1 MTEHQRAAE
10 GAAPAAGA
18 DDTARAPEPGAPEPG
33 VPETGAPHAA
43 GATAAGEGGP
53 GTVVTEDT
61 VEALVRSQLSKALG
75 GKRGMVEAAM
85 PTLTFTLSYVIAS
98 DLRLSIVLGVAAA
111 LLLGVVRLVQR
122 SSVQYVVTSL
132 FGIGIAAVF
141 AMRSG
146 NAADAFLPGIIY
158 NAVYAVVLSLSVLVR
173 WPMIGLMIGP
183 FIGNKED
190 FTSWRA
196 NPAVVT
202 LASRL
207 TWLLVLPCVVRV
219 LVQYPL
225 WMADTY
231 GWADTFGLLG
241 LSKIAMGWPLQVAAF
256 AGMVWVLARGR
267 TPLGDLDTAGDAP
280 GDAAVPADGR
290 VPGA

>member
-1 MTEHQRAAE
+1 MTEQQRASGE
-10 GAAPAAGA
+10 TDRV
-18 DDTARAPEPGAPEPG
+18 DDRERS
-33 VPETGAPHAA
+33 
-43 GATAAGEGGP
+43 
-53 GTVVTEDT
+53 TVVTEGT
-61 VEALVRSQLSKALG
+61 VEALVRAKLAEALG
-75 GKRGMVEAAM
+75 GKRGMVEAAI
-85 PTLTFTLSYVIAS
+85 PTLAFTISYIVLSE
-98 DLRLSIVLGVAAA
+98 LKLSIMLGVGAA
-111 LLLGVVRLVQR
+111 LLLGVVRLLQR

-173 WPMIGLMIGP
+173 WPAIGLMIGP

-196 NPAVVT
+196 NPAVVK

-207 TWLLVLPCVVRV
+207 TWLLVLPCVIRV

-225 WMADTY
+225 WLADSN
-231 GWADTFGLLG
+231 GWFDAFALLG
-241 LSKIAMGWPLQVAAF
+241 LSKVAMGWPLQVAAF

-267 TPLGDLDTAGDAP
+267 TPLAEEKREETGTVARDPETD
-280 GDAAVPADGR
+280 
-290 VPGA
+290 

>member
-1 MTEHQRAAE
+1 MTEQQRAAE
-10 GAAPAAGA
+10 EAASRAEA
-18 DDTARAPEPGAPEPG
+18 DDRGDAPTPEPEPG
-33 VPETGAPHAA
+33 
-43 GATAAGEGGP
+43 GEGAEDTP
-53 GTVVTEDT
+53 AGTEDPPAVTEDT

-85 PTLTFTLSYVIAS
+85 PTLTFTVSYVLTS
-98 DLRLSIVLGVAAA
+98 ELRTSIGLGVAAA
-111 LLLGVVRLVQR
+111 LLLGGVRLLQR
-122 SSVQYVVTSL
+122 SSAQYVVTSL

-173 WPMIGLMIGP
+173 WPAIGLMIGP

-190 FTSWRA
+190 FTSWRS
-196 NPAVVT
+196 NPAVLS

-207 TWLLVLPCVVRV
+207 TWLLVLPCVIRV

-225 WMADTY
+225 WMAETY

-256 AGMVWVLARGR
+256 AAMVWVLARGR
-267 TPLGDLDTAGDAP
+267 TPLDERGEGTAAHGEGGP
-280 GDAAVPADGR
+280 RQG
-290 VPGA
+290 

>member
-10 GAAPAAGA
+10 EAAAATGADDRAEAAAAGA
-18 DDTARAPEPGAPEPG
+18 PDPGDAPAREHDPGR
-33 VPETGAPHAA
+33 
-43 GATAAGEGGP
+43 GATAADRP
-53 GTVVTEDT
+53 AVTEDT
-61 VEALVRSQLSKALG
+61 VEALVRSQLAKALG
-75 GKRGMVEAAM
+75 GKRGMVEAAV
-85 PTLTFTLSYVIAS
+85 PTLTFTVSYIVS
-98 DLRLSIVLGVAAA
+98 SELRLSIVLGVVAA
-111 LLLGVVRLVQR
+111 LVLGAVRLVQR
-122 SSVQYVVTSL
+122 SSVQYVLTSL

-173 WPMIGLMIGP
+173 WPAIGLMIGP
-183 FIGNKED
+183 FIGDKED

-196 NPAVVT
+196 DPAVVT

-207 TWLLVLPCVVRV
+207 TWLLVLPCVIRV

-231 GWADTFGLLG
+231 GWADTFALLG
-241 LSKIAMGWPLQVAAF
+241 LSKVAMGWPLQVAAF
-256 AGMVWVLARGR
+256 AAMVWLLARGR
-267 TPLGDLDTAGDAP
+267 TPLEERRHPARGETAD
-280 GDAAVPADGR
+280 
-290 VPGA
+290 

>member
-18 DDTARAPEPGAPEPG
+18 DDRAEAPAAATPASGDAPAPERDNGE
-33 VPETGAPHAA
+33 
-43 GATAAGEGGP
+43 GATAVDRPA
-53 GTVVTEDT
+53 VTEDT

-75 GKRGMVEAAM
+75 GKRGMVEAAV
-85 PTLTFTLSYVIAS
+85 PTLTFTVSYIVS
-98 DLRLSIVLGVAAA
+98 SELRLSIVLGVVAA
-111 LLLGVVRLVQR
+111 LILGAVRLVQR
-122 SSVQYVVTSL
+122 SSVQYVLTSL

-173 WPMIGLMIGP
+173 WPAIGLMIGP
-183 FIGNKED
+183 FIGDKED

-207 TWLLVLPCVVRV
+207 TWLLVLPCVIRV

-231 GWADTFGLLG
+231 GWADTFALLG
-241 LSKIAMGWPLQVAAF
+241 FSKVAMGWPLQVAGF
-256 AGMVWVLARGR
+256 AAMVWVLARGR
-267 TPLGDLDTAGDAP
+267 TPLEERERSARSETGD
-280 GDAAVPADGR
+280 
-290 VPGA
+290 

>member
-10 GAAPAAGA
+10 EAAPAAGA
-18 DDTARAPEPGAPEPG
+18 DDRTEAPAAHTPASGDAPATEREPEEGA
-33 VPETGAPHAA
+33 AA
-43 GATAAGEGGP
+43 ADRPA
-53 GTVVTEDT
+53 VTEDT

-75 GKRGMVEAAM
+75 GKRGMVEAAV
-85 PTLTFTLSYVIAS
+85 PTLTFTMSYVITS
-98 DLRLSIVLGVAAA
+98 ELRLSIILGVAAA
-111 LLLGVVRLVQR
+111 LLLGAVRLVQR
-122 SSVQYVVTSL
+122 SSVQYVLTSL

-173 WPMIGLMIGP
+173 WPVIGLMIGP
-183 FIGNKED
+183 FIGDKED

-207 TWLLVLPCVVRV
+207 TWLLVLPCVIRV

-231 GWADTFGLLG
+231 GWADTFALLG
-241 LSKIAMGWPLQVAAF
+241 FSKVAMGWPLQVAAF
-256 AGMVWVLARGR
+256 AAMVWVLARGR
-267 TPLGDLDTAGDAP
+267 TPLEERERSVRGET
-280 GDAAVPADGR
+280 DG
-290 VPGA
+290 

>member
-10 GAAPAAGA
+10 EAAPAAGA
-18 DDTARAPEPGAPEPG
+18 DDGDE
-33 VPETGAPHAA
+33 
-43 GATAAGEGGP
+43 TAAARTGGARDASEPDSAPRGEDGSGRQEP
-53 GTVVTEDT
+53 PAVTEDT

-75 GKRGMVEAAM
+75 GKRGMVEAAV
-85 PTLTFTLSYVIAS
+85 PTLTFTLTYVLTS
-98 DLRLSIVLGVAAA
+98 ELRLSIVLGVVAA
-111 LLLGVVRLVQR
+111 LLLGAVRLVQR
-122 SSVQYVVTSL
+122 SSVQYVLTSL

-173 WPMIGLMIGP
+173 WPAIGLMIGP
-183 FIGNKED
+183 FIGAKED

-207 TWLLVLPCVVRV
+207 TWLLVLPCVIRV

-241 LSKIAMGWPLQVAAF
+241 LSKVAMGWPLQVAAF
-256 AGMVWVLARGR
+256 AAMVWVLARGR
-267 TPLGDLDTAGDAP
+267 TPLEERERPAGD
-280 GDAAVPADGR
+280 
-290 VPGA
+290 GA

>member
-1 MTEHQRAAE
+1 MTEQQRAAGE
-10 GAAPAAGA
+10 AAPAAGA
-18 DDTARAPEPGAPEPG
+18 DDTAKAAPDGAPAGASAPGAAEGPAPA
-33 VPETGAPHAA
+33 GAPA
-43 GATAAGEGGP
+43 
-53 GTVVTEDT
+53 VTEDT

-85 PTLTFTLSYVIAS
+85 PTLAFTLSYVIAS
-98 DLRLSIVLGVAAA
+98 DLRLSIGLGVVAALVLGA
-111 LLLGVVRLVQR
+111 VRLVQR

-173 WPMIGLMIGP
+173 WPAIGLMIGP
-183 FIGNKED
+183 FIGHKED
-190 FTSWRA
+190 FTSWRS
-196 NPAVVT
+196 NPAVVR

-219 LVQYPL
+219 VVQYPL
-225 WMADTY
+225 WMADTN

-267 TPLGDLDTAGDAP
+267 TPLEETGAAGAGDGAR
-280 GDAAVPADGR
+280 GDRA
-290 VPGA
+290 

>member
-10 GAAPAAGA
+10 EAAPAAGA
-18 DDTARAPEPGAPEPG
+18 DDRAAADTPDSGDASAPERDSGR
-33 VPETGAPHAA
+33 
-43 GATAAGEGGP
+43 GATAADRP
-53 GTVVTEDT
+53 AVTEDT
-61 VEALVRSQLSKALG
+61 VEALVRSQLAKALG
-75 GKRGMVEAAM
+75 GKRGMVEAAV
-85 PTLTFTLSYVIAS
+85 PTLTFTVSYIVS
-98 DLRLSIVLGVAAA
+98 SELRLSIVLGVVAA
-111 LLLGVVRLVQR
+111 LVLGAVRLVQR
-122 SSVQYVVTSL
+122 SSVQYVLTSL

-173 WPMIGLMIGP
+173 WPAIGLMIGP
-183 FIGNKED
+183 FIGDKED

-207 TWLLVLPCVVRV
+207 TWLLVLPCVIRV

-225 WMADTY
+225 WMADHY
-231 GWADTFGLLG
+231 GWADTFALLG
-241 LSKIAMGWPLQVAAF
+241 FSKVAMGWPLQVAAF
-256 AGMVWVLARGR
+256 AAMVWVLARGR
-267 TPLGDLDTAGDAP
+267 TPLGEREHPARDETAD
-280 GDAAVPADGR
+280 
-290 VPGA
+290 

>member
-1 MTEHQRAAE
+1 MTEQQRAEE
-10 GAAPAAGA
+10 GTG
-18 DDTARAPEPGAPEPG
+18 REPEESKPS
-33 VPETGAPHAA
+33 
-43 GATAAGEGGP
+43 
-53 GTVVTEDT
+53 VVTEDT
-61 VEALVRSQLSKALG
+61 VEALVRSQLAKALG
-75 GKRGMVEAAM
+75 GKRGMVEAAI
-85 PTLTFTLSYVIAS
+85 PTLTFTISYIVS
-98 DLRLSIVLGVAAA
+98 SELRLSIGLGVAAA
-111 LLLGVVRLVQR
+111 VLLGVLRLVQR

-132 FGIGIAAVF
+132 FGIGIAAIF

-173 WPMIGLMIGP
+173 WPAIGLMIGP

-190 FTSWRA
+190 FSSWRE

-202 LASRL
+202 LASKL
-207 TWLLVLPCVVRV
+207 TWLLVLPCVIRV

-225 WMADTY
+225 WAADTY
-231 GWADTFGLLG
+231 GWADTFALLG

-267 TPLGDLDTAGDAP
+267 TPLEQGQGSP
-280 GDAAVPADGR
+280 AAQD
-290 VPGA
+290 

>member
-1 MTEHQRAAE
+1 MTEQRRGAGEATRATRATGADEEARPAVDDSGEGRSDHESE
-10 GAAPAAGA
+10 GAG
-18 DDTARAPEPGAPEPG
+18 RPE
-33 VPETGAPHAA
+33 
-43 GATAAGEGGP
+43 
-53 GTVVTEDT
+53 VTEDT
-61 VEALVRSQLSKALG
+61 VEALVRSQLAKALG
-75 GKRGMVEAAM
+75 GKRGMVETAI
-85 PTLTFTLSYVIAS
+85 PTLTFTLSYILTS
-98 DLRLSIVLGVAAA
+98 ELRLSIGLGAAAA
-111 LLLGVVRLVQR
+111 LLLGAVRLLQR

-173 WPMIGLMIGP
+173 WPAIGLMIGP
-183 FIGNKED
+183 FIGDKED

-196 NPAVVT
+196 NPAVVS

-207 TWLLVLPCVVRV
+207 TWLLVLPCVIRV

-256 AGMVWVLARGR
+256 GAMVWLLARGR
-267 TPLGDLDTAGDAP
+267 TPL
-280 GDAAVPADGR
+280 ADRATG
-290 VPGA
+290 GAEGE